1 MIFKLKTL
9 NFIATKILESFKN
22 VDIYTI
28 PISNKISSCEKKMNS
43 SLITKMMIIKL
54 NQCL

>member
-9 NFIATKILESFKN
+9 NFIATKILESFEN